1 MDQIALRVTL
11 TLLKNLNRKQIRPQ
25 ANMVDR
31 TKEQRIMNIDP
42 YVRVTKLVTYVFTL
56 FTYPVHGVIQYP
68 QFTKWT
74 IIRVDFKKLT
84 SSDDWDEKLYFSVR

>member
-42 YVRVTKLVTYVFTL
+42 YVRVTKVTYVL
-56 FTYPVHGVIQYP
+56 
-68 QFTKWT
+68 
-74 IIRVDFKKLT
+74 
-84 SSDDWDEKLYFSVR
+84 